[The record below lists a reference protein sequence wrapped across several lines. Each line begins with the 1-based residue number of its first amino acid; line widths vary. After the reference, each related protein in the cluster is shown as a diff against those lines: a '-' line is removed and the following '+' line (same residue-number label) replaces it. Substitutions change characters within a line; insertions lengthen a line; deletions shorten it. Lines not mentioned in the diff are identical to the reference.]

1 MFGVVAALIEKQLGA
16 SAVQTL
22 KANGS
27 GGTDV
32 GTWVREDAH
41 KET

>member
-1 MFGVVAALIEKQLGA
+1 MFGVVAALIEKQLGV